1 MATIE
6 LKPITKDH
14 PLIQNFIE
22 VEKSLGT
29 SSEEIDK
36 KVEILVDELREP
48 PSTEDY
54 EKAREKRGRPKKK
67 KEWPHKEKKKKF
79 VVPTEKIIEQVKND
93 GEIKENLEQEFPK
106 RKRGRPRTFEPLSM
120 LCLILWMTMETYLI
134 GKALEQLAKFP
145 SLLLLLGL
153 PKIPSPRQIHR
164 YYQKFEE
171 KGLLKRIF
179 HLYMYLSS

>member
-1 MATIE
+1 MTLAE
-6 LKPITKDH
+6 LKTITKDH

-29 SSEEIDK
+29 SPEEIDK
-36 KVEILVDELREP
+36 KVEILIDELREP

-79 VVPTEKIIEQVKND
+79 VVSVEETLEQIKND
-93 GEIKENLEQEFPK
+93 EEIKKTLEQEFPK
-106 RKRGRPRTFEPLSM
+106 KKRGRPRTFEPLAM
-120 LCLILWMTMETYLI
+120 LCLIIWMTMETYLI
-134 GKALEQLAKFP
+134 NKVMEQLEKYP
-145 SLLLLLGL
+145 SMLLLLGL
-153 PKIPSPRQIHR
+153 PKIPSQRMIHR
-164 YYQKFEE
+164 YYQKFED
-171 KGLLKRIF
+171 KGLLKHFF